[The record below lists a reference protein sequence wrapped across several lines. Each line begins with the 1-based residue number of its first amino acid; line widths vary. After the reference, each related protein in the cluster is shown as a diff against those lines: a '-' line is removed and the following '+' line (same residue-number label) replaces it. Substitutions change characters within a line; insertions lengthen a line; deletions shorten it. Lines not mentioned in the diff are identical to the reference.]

1 MPIIRV
7 DGTVTQIN
15 VFTVHPGQQQAL
27 LDYLA
32 EAARV
37 AAGVPGWMSASLH
50 RSLDGTKVVNYAQSE
65 DLDASRRVIER
76 LMAEGM
82 IQGNK
87 AFGQASPGL
96 YEVTFTLDR
105 DSHPAQ

>member
-15 VFTVHPGQQQAL
+15 VFTVNPGQQQAL

-32 EAARV
+32 AAARV
-37 AAGVPGWMSASLH
+37 AADVPGWMSASLH

-65 DLDASRRVIER
+65 DMDASRRVIDR

-87 AFGQASPGL
+87 AFGQSKPGL

-105 DSHPAQ
+105 DSRPAQ